1 MFKKMVLEVRGGQ
14 RVTVIKRS
22 QEEQG
27 AHKGDRSF
35 AFPCS
40 RQNSPGYFPVRLPV
54 RHVTSRDSSPV
65 RQGFS
70 HFLAP
75 NLIEVAKL
83 VGWLCSQ
90 GEENILRSIIASEPS
105 FLCKAVNGWVGGW
118 VGVEG
123 LVLC

>member
-1 MFKKMVLEVRGGQ
+1 M
-14 RVTVIKRS
+14 
-22 QEEQG
+22 
-27 AHKGDRSF
+27 
-35 AFPCS
+35 
-40 RQNSPGYFPVRLPV
+40 
-54 RHVTSRDSSPV
+54 

-90 GEENILRSIIASEPS
+90 EEENILRSIIASEPS
-105 FLCKAVNGWVGGW
+105 FLCKAVNGWVVGW